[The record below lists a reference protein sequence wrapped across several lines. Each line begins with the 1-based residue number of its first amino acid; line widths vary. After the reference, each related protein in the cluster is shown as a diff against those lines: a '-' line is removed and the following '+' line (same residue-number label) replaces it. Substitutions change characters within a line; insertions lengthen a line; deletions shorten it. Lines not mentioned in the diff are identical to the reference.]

1 MEFKMVS
8 PQKHFLLI
16 LFTLLS
22 ASFSYAQITRTV
34 GQSGGDYATL
44 KAAFD
49 AINNTTLTGDVS
61 LEIIDNTT
69 ETSTP
74 SLYGCDRVFAAT
86 ITNGGSGYAS
96 AATTTV
102 TFSAPPAGGITA
114 TGTVTVVSGSITKI
128 NISNPG
134 FGYTSPP
141 TITITSATGVNATAT
156 AIIPNYSSV
165 KIYPTVAGKTISGSE
180 IVLYG
185 ADNVTIDGQLNQN
198 GKNVDLTIENLITTS
213 NVATLRFFDEATHNR
228 VKYVKLKSGSS
239 TGSVIWFQWS
249 YSASTLGNSDNTI
262 EYCELTGIGTN
273 RPSNVVYS
281 SGSANAIN
289 QNNIIQHNKIY
300 DHLSSDTASNGIHLN
315 SYSERFVI
323 ANNSF
328 YSTTANIISSTTNFI
343 YIFSGA
349 HTIRDNYI
357 GGSEPFCGG
366 NPTRFIVKP
375 PTNTINIRMIYIYTG
390 VVGVNSVQ
398 GNVVSNMELIGPST
412 FKAGLIVFDLSS
424 SANVGTEKGNR
435 IGSSTRVND
444 IVCTNIK
451 TIQGINSGS
460 ANSVINIANNTIAGI
475 TLGCNA
481 NSVSGV
487 DFNFTGIKMGYGT
500 GTIENNS
507 IGSETLP
514 FSIYA
519 SNSAL
524 GMVQNVTG
532 ISCSSTNTGTK
543 LIKNNIVANLVN
555 GSENASTP
563 GLTGNGYIHG
573 IDLAASYAI
582 NVTVENNRVHDLS
595 IANANSLSDS
605 YSSVIGIN
613 SLASNSTADTG
624 NSINGN
630 LVYNLKNTNPSF
642 SGVLYG
648 LYYSGNSLV
657 NNTMVS
663 KNFIHS
669 ITADVTATNA
679 RIQGIYLKGRPSTVS
694 NNIVNLGGNHS
705 YGLFGIYDESNSL
718 LYHNTLTING
728 NATTG
733 SSSSY
738 AIYSTSAT
746 ISNYS
751 NNLLIN
757 TRTNTSGSGKHY
769 GMYVTAATP
778 TVMNYNNYWVTGTGG
793 VLGYKGADKN
803 TLALWKTAT
812 GKEVNSLSIDPQL
825 DSPGGTLA
833 INYKPN
839 TTSLVGIS
847 GTGITTDN
855 LGVTRGSTPT
865 IGALEYCLNSTTV
878 TAISPTSGALGSTVQ
893 IVGANFSTATAVT
906 FNGQSATFTINSPT
920 LITATV
926 PAGATTGK
934 ITVTNPCGDTLSP
947 SDYTVTALVPTISS
961 FSPAIATVGSTVT
974 LTGTNFTGAT
984 TLTING
990 MEILNFVI
998 DSATQIHFLVPNG
1011 ASTGTISV
1019 STPIGTGGTA
1029 TSATS
1034 IQILNDFVVSTQ
1046 KNGIANGSIRIN
1058 AYGGLSPYTYTWSPS
1073 VGTSSTV
1080 SGLVP
1085 GTYTCVVT
1093 DSNTN
1098 SITKIMTLPSQAALS
1113 ASISQTNNT
1122 VYGGSTGT
1130 ASVSVSGGVF
1140 PYTYLWSPSGG
1151 TAATA
1156 TGLSAGTFTCT
1167 ITDGIGA
1174 TIVKTFT
1181 ITQPTQL
1188 TATTTQTN
1196 VSVAGGATGS
1206 ATVTVSGGVT
1216 NLSTLYPYIYAW
1228 SPSGGTDAT
1237 ATGLAAGTFTCTIT
1251 DANGATIVKTFT
1263 ITEPTQLI
1271 ASSSQTN
1278 NTVYGGTTGTAT
1290 VTASGGASPYT
1301 YAWSPSGGTAATATA
1316 LVAGSYSC
1324 TITDAN
1330 GATVV
1335 KTVTITQPTLLT
1347 ATSSQMNN
1355 TVYGGTTGTATV
1367 TASGGVSP
1375 YTYAWSPTGG
1385 TVATATALAEG
1396 NYSCTI
1402 TDANG
1407 ATLVKTFT
1415 ITEPAQLTATSSQT
1429 NNTIYGGTTGTA
1441 TVTASGGVSPYA
1453 YVWSPSGGTAATA
1466 TGLAA
1471 GTFTCTITDANGA
1484 TVVKTVT
1491 ITQPTQLTATSS
1503 QTNNIIYGGTTGTA
1517 TVTASGGVSP
1527 YTYAWSPSGG
1537 TAATATGLAAG
1548 TFTCTITDANGATVV
1563 KTVTITQPT
1572 QLTAT
1577 SSQTNN
1583 IIYGGTTG
1591 TATVTA
1597 SGGVSPYTYAWSPS
1611 GGTAATATALAAG
1624 TFTCTITDA
1633 NGATLVK
1640 TFAITEPTQLTATSS
1655 QTNNTIYGG
1664 ATGTA
1669 TVTASGGVSPYAYT
1683 WSPSGGTAS
1692 TATVLVAG
1700 SYSCTITDAN
1710 GATVVKTVTITQPT
1724 LLTATTSQTN
1734 NTITGGAAGTA
1745 TVTASG
1751 GVSPYTYAW
1760 SPLGGT
1766 AATATA
1772 LVAGNYSCTITDANG
1787 ATLVKTFIITQ
1798 SASATQIPVLISPSS
1813 NSNVGATLPINY
1825 SLPEAPLSGSVRL
1838 IFTPTAGG
1846 TSIVWTMNNATSVNF
1861 AYSVGTNP
1869 ILLSNVVSGTALA
1882 FTNYDITLSYQNSFA
1897 APAAVVTNSNI
1908 QTLAPPT
1915 ISLAQ
1920 TNYNGIVGVAINPIL
1935 IQNTGGAATFTI
1947 TPALPNGLTLNTT
1960 TGGITGLPIAP
1971 MVSTLFTITS
1981 SNTAGISTISFRL
1994 FIDQDTDGDGL
2005 LNAVDPDDDGDGVV
2019 DGNDAFPLDKNEW
2032 TDSDHDGIGDNADTD
2047 DDNDGILDT
2056 CDVDTNGDG
2065 IPDNGIDLDGDGIID
2080 SCDSD
2085 IDGDGVNN
2093 TIDNCPNV
2101 GNANQADRDHDGKGD
2116 ACDTI
2121 ELNTAQAITP
2131 NGDGINDTWVIY
2143 NLANHPHSTV
2153 RVFNANGIEVFY
2165 SSNYQ
2170 NNWLGNYQG
2179 KSEMLPVGSY
2189 LYQIDL
2195 DSDGSI
2201 DEQGWLYITK

>member
-1 MEFKMVS
+1 MLS

-34 GQSGGDYATL
+34 GQSGGDYPTL

-86 ITNGGSGYAS
+86 ITNGGSGYVS
-96 AATTTV
+96 ATTTV

-141 TITITSATGVNATAT
+141 TITITSTAAGVNATAT

-213 NVATLRFFDEATHNR
+213 NVATLRFFDEATHNL
-228 VKYVKLKSGSS
+228 VKYVKLKSGST
-239 TGSVIWFQWS
+239 TGSVVWFQWS

-328 YSTTANIISSTTNFI
+328 YSTTANIISGTTNFI

-366 NPTRFIVKP
+366 NPTRFIVKSS
-375 PTNTINIRMIYIYTG
+375 NIRMINIYRANG
-390 VVGVNSVQ
+390 INSVQ
-398 GNVVSNMELIGPST
+398 GNIVSNMELIGPAT
-412 FKAGLIVFDLSS
+412 PNGGLIVFDLSS

-451 TIQGINSGS
+451 TIQGINVDSNVGNGDS
-460 ANSVINIANNTIAGI
+460 NHIVNIQNNTIAGI

-500 GTIENNS
+500 GTIENNT

-514 FSIYA
+514 YSIHA
-519 SNSAL
+519 SSTAL

-543 LIKNNIVANLVN
+543 LIKNNRVANLVN

-563 GLTGNGYIHG
+563 GTMGNGYVHG
-573 IDLAASYAI
+573 IDNTGINDARTYAV

-595 IANANSLSDS
+595 IANANSLANK
-605 YSSVIGIN
+605 YASVIGIN
-613 SLASNSTADTG
+613 SYASDDAYAPG

-630 LVYNLKNTNPSF
+630 LVYNLKNTHPSF

-648 LYYSGNSLV
+648 LYYRGNSAV
-657 NNTMVS
+657 NNTVVS

-669 ITADVTATNA
+669 ITADVAATNA
-679 RIQGIYLKGRPSTVS
+679 RIQGIYITGRPSTVA
-694 NNIVNLGGNHS
+694 NNLVNLGGNHS

-718 LYHNTLTING
+718 LYHNTLTIIG

-812 GKEVNSLSIDPQL
+812 GKEANSLNIDPQL
-825 DSPGGTLA
+825 DSPGGTLV

-878 TAISPTSGALGSTVQ
+878 TAISPTSGVLGSTVQ
-893 IVGANFSTATAVT
+893 IVGTNFSTATAVT
-906 FNGQSATFTINSPT
+906 FNGKSATFTINSPT
-920 LITATV
+920 LITVTV

-934 ITVTNPCGDTLSP
+934 ITVTTPCGDTLSTA
-947 SDYTVTALVPTISS
+947 DFTVTASVPTISS
-961 FSPAIATVGSTVT
+961 FAPAIATVGSTIII
-974 LTGTNFTGAT
+974 TGTNFTGAT
-984 TLTING
+984 NVSVNGKEITGFTI
-990 MEILNFVI
+990 V
-998 DSATQIHFLVPNG
+998 SATEIRFVVPND
-1011 ASTGTISV
+1011 ASSGIISV
-1019 STPIGTGGTA
+1019 STPTGTGGIA
-1029 TSATS
+1029 SSSTS
-1034 IQILNDFVVSTQ
+1034 IQILNDFVVSTK
-1046 KNGIANGSIRIN
+1046 KNGIANGSLQIN
-1058 AYGGLSPYTYTWSPS
+1058 AYGGLSPYTYTWTPS
-1073 VGTSSTV
+1073 VGTSATV

-1093 DSNTN
+1093 DSNAN
-1098 SITKIMTLPSQAALS
+1098 SITKTMTLPSQAALS

-1122 VYGGSTGT
+1122 VYGGATGT

-1140 PYTYLWSPSGG
+1140 PYTYAWSPSGG

-1167 ITDGIGA
+1167 ITDDIGA

-1196 VSVAGGATGS
+1196 VSVVGGATGS

-1216 NLSTLYPYIYAW
+1216 HLSTLNPYI
-1228 SPSGGTDAT
+1228 
-1237 ATGLAAGTFTCTIT
+1237 
-1251 DANGATIVKTFT
+1251 
-1263 ITEPTQLI
+1263 
-1271 ASSSQTN
+1271 
-1278 NTVYGGTTGTAT
+1278 
-1290 VTASGGASPYT
+1290 
-1301 YAWSPSGGTAATATA
+1301 
-1316 LVAGSYSC
+1316 
-1324 TITDAN
+1324 
-1330 GATVV
+1330 
-1335 KTVTITQPTLLT
+1335 
-1347 ATSSQMNN
+1347 
-1355 TVYGGTTGTATV
+1355 
-1367 TASGGVSP
+1367 
-1375 YTYAWSPTGG
+1375 
-1385 TVATATALAEG
+1385 
-1396 NYSCTI
+1396 
-1402 TDANG
+1402 
-1407 ATLVKTFT
+1407 
-1415 ITEPAQLTATSSQT
+1415 
-1429 NNTIYGGTTGTA
+1429 
-1441 TVTASGGVSPYA
+1441 

-1484 TVVKTVT
+1484 TLVKTFT
-1491 ITQPTQLTATSS
+1491 ITEPTQLTATTS
-1503 QTNNIIYGGTTGTA
+1503 QTNNT
-1517 TVTASGGVSP
+1517 
-1527 YTYAWSPSGG
+1527 
-1537 TAATATGLAAG
+1537 
-1548 TFTCTITDANGATVV
+1548 
-1563 KTVTITQPT
+1563 
-1572 QLTAT
+1572 
-1577 SSQTNN
+1577 
-1583 IIYGGTTG
+1583 IYGGTTG

-1611 GGTAATATALAAG
+1611 GGTAATATALVAG
-1624 TFTCTITDA
+1624 MFTCTITDA

-1640 TFAITEPTQLTATSS
+1640 TFTITEPSQLTATTS

-1664 ATGTA
+1664 TTGTA
-1669 TVTASGGVSPYAYT
+1669 TVTASGGVSPYTYV
-1683 WSPSGGTAS
+1683 WSPSGGTAA
-1692 TATVLVAG
+1692 TATALVAG
-1700 SYSCTITDAN
+1700 TFTCTITDTN
-1710 GATVVKTVTITQPT
+1710 GATLVKTFTITEPVQ
-1724 LLTATTSQTN
+1724 LTATTSQTN

-1745 TVTASG
+1745 TVTVSG

-1760 SPLGGT
+1760 APSGGT

-1787 ATLVKTFIITQ
+1787 ATLVKTFSITQ
-1798 SASATQIPVLISPSS
+1798 SARGTQIPVLISPSS
-1813 NSNVGATLPINY
+1813 NLNVGTTLPINY

-1838 IFTPTAGG
+1838 IFTPSAGG

-1869 ILLSNVVSGTALA
+1869 VLLSNVVLGTALS
-1882 FTNYDITLSYQNSFA
+1882 FTTYNVTLSYQNA
-1897 APAAVVTNSNI
+1897 NGDPVAQVTNSNI
-1908 QTLAPPT
+1908 QTLAIPDLS
-1915 ISLAQ
+1915 IAQ
-1920 TNYNGIVGVAINPIL
+1920 TNYFGVVGVTINPIL
-1935 IQNTGGAATFTI
+1935 IQNNGGAATFTI
-1947 TPALPNGLTLNTT
+1947 TPTLPNGLTLNGT
-1960 TGGITGLPIAP
+1960 TGEITGRPIAS
-1971 MVSTLFTITS
+1971 MLSTLFTITS
-1981 SNTAGISTISFRL
+1981 SNSAGNNTISFRL

-2005 LNAVDPDDDGDGVV
+2005 LNTVDSDDDGDNVV
-2019 DGNDAFPLDKNEW
+2019 DDNDVFPIDKNEW
-2032 TDSDHDGIGDNADTD
+2032 TDTDNDGTGDNADTD

-2065 IPDNGIDLDGDGIID
+2065 IPDNGIDIDGDGIID
-2080 SCDSD
+2080 NCDSD
-2085 IDGDGVNN
+2085 MDGDGVNN
-2093 TIDNCPNV
+2093 TSDNCPLISNI
-2101 GNANQADRDHDGKGD
+2101 NQADRDRDGQGD
-2116 ACDTI
+2116 VCDTI
-2121 ELNTAQAITP
+2121 ELNSAQAFTP

-2143 NLANHPHSTV
+2143 NIMNHPNSTV
-2153 RVFNANGIEVFY
+2153 RVFNSRGVQVYY
-2165 SSNYQ
+2165 SVDYQ
-2170 NNWLGNYQG
+2170 NDWSGNYQG
-2179 KSEMLPVGSY
+2179 RTEMVPVGSY

-2195 DSDGSI
+2195 DSNGSI
-2201 DEQGWLYITK
+2201 DEQGWLYVTK